1 VRVTPGGPDASRVH
15 ARNHSFDV
23 GRQAS
28 FRDSDPCPSAIE
40 LVLGALGGDLV
51 SGWRAEAGRQ
61 GIALEEIELTLG
73 CRLDDP
79 LRHLGV
85 VGATGHAGIAA
96 IEGTI
101 YVTADAHAPDLEAAW
116 REVRERSP
124 LFTTLSRCV
133 SVRLD
138 LHVVH

>member
-1 VRVTPGGPDASRVH
+1 
-15 ARNHSFDV
+15 
-23 GRQAS
+23 
-28 FRDSDPCPSAIE
+28 
-40 LVLGALGGDLV
+40 VLGALGGDLV

-101 YVTADAHAPDLEAAW
+101 YVTADARAPDLEAAW